1 MSEREELASIL
12 SCQCT
17 CDGKPDPSELHY
29 RMADAVLSAGFRKPR
44 VVTTVE
50 ELEALPDGAV
60 IRLSNSRV
68 AGKFAITNYHY
79 WEVFGVTGDFLSGDF
94 GKHIPVTVL
103 YEGSE

>member
-1 MSEREELASIL
+1 MSERKELVEIFQAHYERV
-12 SCQCT
+12 
-17 CDGKPDPSELHY
+17 DGSNDL
-29 RMADAVLSAGFRKPR
+29 ADAILSAGYRKSR

-79 WEVFGVTGDFLSGDF
+79 WEIFGVTGDFLSGDF
-94 GKHIPVTVL
+94 GKHIPVTVF